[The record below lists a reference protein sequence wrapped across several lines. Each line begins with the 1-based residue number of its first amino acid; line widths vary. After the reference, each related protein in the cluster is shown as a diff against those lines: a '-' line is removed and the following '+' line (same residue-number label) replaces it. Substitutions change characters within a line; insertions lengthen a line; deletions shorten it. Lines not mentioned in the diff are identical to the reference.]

1 MKMYVFEGSPEEL
14 SKMFPTVG
22 LNQSSVTVVPSETV
36 TIRTSD
42 PRKVTVEEAVL
53 ILTRRHLSDNL
64 RTILIALY
72 EAGEKRLTSD
82 DLKKVSGLNSDQ
94 FRGVFGA
101 FGRRVANT
109 ISDEVVFIDYKW
121 EDTLG
126 QYTWTLPETVRQ
138 AMRDLKIVH

>member
-14 SKMFPTVG
+14 SKMFPNVG
-22 LNQSSVTVVPSETV
+22 LNQSLVTVVPSETV

-42 PRKVTVEEAVL
+42 PRQVTVEEAVL

-82 DLKKVSGLNSDQ
+82 DLKKISGLNSDQ

-109 ISDEVVFIDYKW
+109 I
-121 EDTLG
+121 
-126 QYTWTLPETVRQ
+126 P
-138 AMRDLKIVH
+138 